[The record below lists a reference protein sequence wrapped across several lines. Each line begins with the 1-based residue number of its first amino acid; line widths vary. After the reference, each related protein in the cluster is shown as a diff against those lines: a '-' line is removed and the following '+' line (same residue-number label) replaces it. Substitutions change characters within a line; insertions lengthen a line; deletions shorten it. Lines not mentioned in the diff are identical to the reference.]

1 MRFISGR
8 IGMPH
13 YRREGVCNMM
23 TNDIS
28 IIARR
33 RFLAGVSAAGLL
45 VLGACE
51 SLPAFSLTEAIRRL
65 LDRAARNAF
74 ARLMAP
80 GGFWDNQLARLDLP
94 EVFGR
99 RGNVLQSILTSP
111 LFKSR
116 LQREFNH
123 LAEHGARR
131 AAPIVADAVRTI
143 GIANARALIDGGPTA
158 ATAFL
163 RDAMAGHLI
172 EVMVPA
178 LDDALRVT
186 RDPLVG
192 EALAALTGVDVG
204 AVARSLSAEADA
216 AIWGEIG
223 REESAIRADPESTND
238 PVLIGVFRV
247 G

>member
-1 MRFISGR
+1 
-8 IGMPH
+8 
-13 YRREGVCNMM
+13 M

-28 IIARR
+28 GIARR
-33 RFLAGVSAAGLL
+33 RFLAGASAIA
-45 VLGACE
+45 VLALTGCE
-51 SLPAFSLTEAIRRL
+51 SLPALSLTEAIRRL

-74 ARLMAP
+74 VRLMAP

-111 LFKSR
+111 LFRSR
-116 LQREFNH
+116 LQRELNH
-123 LAEHGARR
+123 LAEDGARS

-143 GIANARALIDGGPTA
+143 GIANARALIQGGPTA

-163 RDAMAGHLI
+163 RDAMAGQLI

-178 LDDALRVT
+178 LGDAMRVT
-186 RDPLVG
+186 RDPLVR
-192 EALAALTGVDVG
+192 EALAALTGVDVSG
-204 AVARSLSAEADA
+204 AARLLAVEADA

-223 REESAIRADPESTND
+223 REESAIRANPDATGD